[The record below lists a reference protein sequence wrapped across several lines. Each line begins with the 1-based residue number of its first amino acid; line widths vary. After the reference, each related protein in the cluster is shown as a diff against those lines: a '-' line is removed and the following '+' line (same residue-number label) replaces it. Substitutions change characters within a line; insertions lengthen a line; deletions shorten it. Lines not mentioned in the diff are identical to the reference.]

1 MAEKTVNVKIQY
13 NVDSTQVQ
21 AAEARLRQA
30 NAASNQFQQAAQ
42 KAGQGTS
49 QAFSQANRS
58 ILSMEMELAR
68 LKTQISVASNPAAV
82 KRLSDQY
89 KDLKLRLDEATK
101 SAYQLPKALNETGK
115 STQSLTSQFGQ
126 LYTAAKLF
134 LTAGIIRE
142 TVSMTL
148 EMAKLSGNVDGVS
161 KAFERTFP
169 NSLAMLQQLRESTHG
184 TIDDFSLMQRA
195 LKAQNLGV
203 PIENL
208 GMLLEFAATR
218 AQQTGD
224 SVDYLVNSIIDGL
237 GRKSIL
243 KLDNLGVSAT
253 RLKEAMGGISTQ
265 AATVAQVTE
274 AFSKV
279 AGEELQKMGGYAE
292 TSATK
297 VDQLTVAMQELRIE
311 ASQKLETS
319 GFIQFLTEG
328 VNYMKL
334 FLKGNNEIIKDQ
346 AKLAAAQEAERIMQG
361 NAFKELGNNQQA
373 KLDFI
378 QQEINSRQQLIGRYN
393 DEIKKL
399 NELVDAGRGL
409 GTGSFSANTEGVKL
423 LIKYQ
428 EQYGNKARE
437 VFQKDVDYAKKSLEA
452 RKLNKLEIQET
463 IKVLGEYLA
472 EIEKISSQTIDQPGL
487 IEDLQDKIENLKESL
502 VKAKTEDEIA
512 KINREL
518 LVLEARL
525 KELQSLGKSQNSPFA
540 SYIADMKLFK
550 VQLEGF
556 RITAKDLL
564 PDSQDIQRETDK
576 TFKSFTD
583 KIKGDMKS
591 QMGDVGRESAESFVD
606 HFKIYLESRES
617 DFAVEAID
625 IFSEQLIS
633 IEFAEV
639 ASLQN
644 RLNNLRNF
652 YDEQM
657 ILAGDNEREK
667 QDLRLKE
674 ERESAKLQ
682 KRIAERE
689 RNARRFSVIIDT
701 AAGIAKA
708 FATSTTIYE
717 GIINAAIVA
726 ARGASQLAIVNRTPA
741 RFAKGGL
748 NIQGPGTG
756 TSDSIPAQI
765 SKGESVMTA
774 QEWKTSK
781 NVLKEVRAKTLDDKV
796 LSDLKLTR
804 DGVRYVG
811 MDDKNIVKE
820 IRDLKNSFPDVE
832 ERAGIVY
839 RTRRKT
845 ETYKQWVRLSSL
857 SK

>member
-142 TVSMTL
+142 TVNMTL
-148 EMAKLSGNVDGVS
+148 EMAKLSGNVEGVTR
-161 KAFERTFP
+161 AFERSVP
-169 NSLAMLQQLRESTHG
+169 NSVGVIDKLRDATHG
-184 TIDDFSLMQRA
+184 AVTDLELMQKA
-195 LKAQNLGV
+195 LLAKNYGISLEALPN
-203 PIENL
+203 
-208 GMLLEFAATR
+208 LLEFAAVR
-218 AQQTGD
+218 AQQTGK
-224 SVDYLVNSIIDGL
+224 SVDYLVNSIVDGI
-237 GRKSIL
+237 GRKSL
-243 KLDNLGVSAT
+243 RVLDNLQLSTTEIKAE
-253 RLKEAMGGISTQ
+253 LGGISME
-265 AATVAQVTE
+265 AATVAQVSD
-274 AFSKV
+274 AMGRIASR
-279 AGEELQKMGGYAE
+279 ELEKMGGFAE

-297 VDQLTVAMQELRIE
+297 VDQLTVAIHELRVE

-328 VNYMKL
+328 VNNMKL

-346 AKLAAAQEAERIMQG
+346 AKLAAAQEADRIMQG

-576 TFKSFTD
+576 TVKSFTD
-583 KIKGDMKS
+583 KIKGDMKAK
-591 QMGDVGRESAESFVD
+591 MGDAGRESAESFVD
-606 HFKIYLESRES
+606 HFKILLEAHES
-617 DFAVEAID
+617 DFAVAATD
-625 IFSEQLIS
+625 IVAEQLIS
-633 IEFAEV
+633 IEYAEV

-652 YDEQM
+652 YDEQ
-657 ILAGDNEREK
+657 ILLAGDNDRAKHE
-667 QDLRLKE
+667 LRLREEKE
-674 ERESAKLQ
+674 TAKLQ
-682 KRIAERE
+682 KKIAERE
-689 RNARRFSVIIDT
+689 KRARIFSIIIDT
-701 AAGIAKA
+701 AASIAKTA
-708 FATSTTIYE
+708 ANLGFP
-717 GIINAAIVA
+717 AAIPFIAIA
-726 ARGASQLAIVNRTPA
+726 AAQGASQLAIVSRTPA

-845 ETYKQWVRLSSL
+845 ENYKQWVRSSSM